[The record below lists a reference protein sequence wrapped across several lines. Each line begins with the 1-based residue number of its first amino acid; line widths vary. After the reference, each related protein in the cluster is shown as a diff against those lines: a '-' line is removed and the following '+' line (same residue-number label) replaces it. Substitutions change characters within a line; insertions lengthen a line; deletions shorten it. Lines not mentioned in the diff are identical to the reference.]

1 MSFEAPELVVTGFSN
16 HMPRTPPRPRAR
28 VRLRMSAGAGAGAGS
43 GGLCLLP
50 PQEEGPGAL
59 FSL

>member
-1 MSFEAPELVVTGFSN
+1 MSFEAPELVVTSFGS

-28 VRLRMSAGAGAGAGS
+28 VRLRMSAGAGAGAG
-43 GGLCLLP
+43 GLCLLP
-50 PQEEGPGAL
+50 PQEEGPGTL